1 MNAAMAL
8 IRFTFAEVFHHRA
21 YQLMMLAC
29 LLLPWLMLVPMSL
42 FLLDLGKVLADLLF
56 TVEHM
61 LMAGFVF
68 FMALPLM
75 ARDIEQKI
83 CHLLLSVP
91 LKRSTYLLSRYF
103 GMSAAMLPLMGL
115 LLLSSAAV
123 FVFVAYQW
131 PDYTT
136 MDLAWHVP
144 LGEMLLLLPYLALL
158 GVLFLIVV
166 FASGSSES
174 MVFLFSVWL
183 LSWAVPPVLE
193 ALMRPEVATKMP
205 HGLFVLVQGLE
216 YILPDLTSAKLSLD
230 IAHAQWPPP
239 DMLWAY
245 VCEHFSYAAIA
256 LIVAMLRFE
265 RKDLA

>member
-1 MNAAMAL
+1 MAL
-8 IRFTFAEVFHHRA
+8 MRFTFTEVFHHRA

-56 TVEHM
+56 TTEHM
-61 LMAGFVF
+61 MLAGFVF

-75 ARDIEQKI
+75 ARDIEQKV

-91 LKRSTYLLSRYF
+91 MSRSTYLLSRYL
-103 GMSAAMLPLMGL
+103 GMAAAMLPLTGL
-115 LLLSSAAV
+115 LLLSSAAA

-136 MDLAWHVP
+136 LDLAWGVP

-158 GVLFLIVV
+158 GALFLIVV
-166 FASGSSES
+166 LASGSSES

-183 LSWAVPPVLE
+183 LSWSVPPVLE
-193 ALMRPEVATKMP
+193 ALMRPEVAAKMP
-205 HGLFVLVQGLE
+205 HGLFVLVQALE
-216 YILPDLTSAKLSLD
+216 YMLPDLSSARLSLD
-230 IAHAQWPPP
+230 VAHAHWPAPE
-239 DMLWAY
+239 MLLAY
-245 VCEHFSYAAIA
+245 ACEHLSYAGIA
-256 LIVAMLRFE
+256 LILAMLRFE
-265 RKDLA
+265 RRDLA